1 MMMLPVDKL
10 RAALDE
16 TSTLPVS
23 GRVTGVGGLLVEGTL
38 PDARM
43 GMSCAIRIA
52 ESGRV
57 VPAEIVALRGDTVS
71 LMPLESVGGVTIGS
85 IIEPRGRQASVGV
98 GDNLLGR
105 VVDGWGNPIDGGP
118 PIDVTRQMPL
128 YPAPLNPMERGLVE
142 QPLPVG
148 LRCVDG
154 VLTSG
159 QGQRVVVMA
168 GAGVGKSTLLA
179 MMARATEADV
189 TVLALVGER
198 SREVKRFVE
207 SELGPEGLKKAVVVS
222 ATSNMAAALRIRAAR
237 VATSIAEHYRDQGK
251 RVLLL
256 MDSLT
261 RVCMAQREL
270 GLAIGE
276 PPTTRGYPPSSF
288 AIIPEL
294 CERAGMGTGSGSIT
308 AFYTALLEGDDLSD
322 PIGDAIRAVTDGHLV
337 LNRRLAEQG
346 HYPAIDVLQSTSRV
360 MDDVTDERHQSSARD
375 IRRALADLREVE
387 ELITFGAYREG
398 EVPHFDRALAFGP
411 AIRGYLQ
418 QPVSELTTYS
428 DSVGELNTLVSRFR
442 AEETRGSS

>member
-43 GMSCAIRIA
+43 GMSCAIRIG

-57 VPAEIVALRGDTVS
+57 VPAEIVALRGATVS

-105 VVDGWGNPIDGGP
+105 VVDGWGKPIDGGP
-118 PIDVTRQMPL
+118 PIEVTRQMPL
-128 YPAPLNPMERGLVE
+128 YPAPLNPMERGLVDK
-142 QPLPVG
+142 PLPVG

-294 CERAGMGTGSGSIT
+294 CERAGMGTGVGSIT

-418 QPVSELTTYS
+418 QPVSELTTYA
-428 DSVGELNTLVSRFR
+428 DSVGELNTLVSLFR
-442 AEETRGSS
+442 AEETRGAA

>member
-1 MMMLPVDKL
+1 MMLPVETL
-10 RAALDE
+10 RAALE
-16 TSTLPVS
+16 QTSTLPVS

-98 GDNLLGR
+98 GDDLLGR
-105 VVDGWGNPIDGGP
+105 VLDGWGNPIDGGP
-118 PIDVTRQMPL
+118 PLDVTRQMPL
-128 YPAPLNPMERGLVE
+128 YPAPLNPMERGLVDK
-142 QPLPVG
+142 PLPVG
-148 LRCVDG
+148 LRAVDG

-207 SELGPEGLKKAVVVS
+207 SELGAEGLKKAVVVS

-276 PPTTRGYPPSSF
+276 PPTTRGYPPSAF

-360 MDDVTDERHQSSARD
+360 MDDVTDERHQASARD

-398 EVPHFDRALAFGP
+398 EVPRFDRALAFGP
-411 AIRGYLQ
+411 AIRSYLQ
-418 QPVSELTTYS
+418 QPVSQLTTFG
-428 DSVGELNTLVSRFR
+428 DSVGDLNTLMNRFG
-442 AEETRGSS
+442 ADPTRGAS

>member
-1 MMMLPVDKL
+1 MMMLPVDRL

-16 TSTLPVS
+16 ASVLPVS
-23 GRVTGVGGLLVEGTL
+23 GRVTGVGGLLVDGTL
-38 PDARM
+38 PDARL

-52 ESGRV
+52 ETGRV
-57 VPAEIVALRGDTVS
+57 VSAEVVALRGDTVS

-98 GDNLLGR
+98 GENLLGR

-118 PIDVTRQMPL
+118 PIDVTRHAPL
-128 YPAPLNPMERGLVE
+128 FPEPLNPMERGLVD
-142 QPLPVG
+142 QPLPIG
-148 LRCVDG
+148 IRCVDG

-222 ATSNMAAALRIRAAR
+222 ATSNTSAALRIRAAR

-276 PPTTRGYPPSSF
+276 PPTTRGYPPSAF

-337 LNRRLAEQG
+337 LDRRLAEQG

-360 MDDVTDERHQSSARD
+360 MDDVTDERHQASARD

-387 ELITFGAYREG
+387 ELITFGAYRKG
-398 EVPHFDRALAFGP
+398 EVPRFDRALAHGP
-411 AIRGYLQ
+411 AIRSFLQ
-418 QPVSELTTYS
+418 QAVSELPSYA
-428 DSVGELNTLVSRFR
+428 DSVGALNTIVNRFR
-442 AEETRGSS
+442 AEESRGAA